1 MSDTTVPFALYDAFS
16 DTLFGGSQGGII
28 LDAGG
33 IDAPTRQQIASELGL
48 PATCFVSEVSGN
60 TVTARFHSTAR
71 EYPMCGHG
79 TICLITHLLN
89 AGLLQWQG
97 KDTLEVKLIL
107 PTKTAQVEIVK
118 QDDKALVMLD
128 IAAPKLRED
137 QRDIKTLAGLL
148 GLKQSDISDAHPVTT
163 ALGDFVHMIVP
174 VNRLAAIQ
182 SIQPDFTAIT
192 AYCRE
197 NGIETL
203 ACFSAQTAQTGYDF
217 HVRDF
222 CPAVGVPESAA
233 AGTTNAALATY
244 WYHHG
249 FLAKNGVGLDT
260 IKVEQGMELGRP
272 SAIHTTLHS
281 KSGEITRIQVGGVA
295 RKVIEGHFQV
305 PSVSDLQRVG

>member
-1 MSDTTVPFALYDAFS
+1 MSQSTVPFALYDAFS
-16 DTLFGGSQGGII
+16 DRLFGGSQGGVV
-28 LDAGG
+28 LNAGD
-33 IDAPTRQQIASELGL
+33 IDAQTRQRIASELGL
-48 PATCFVSEVSGN
+48 PATCFVSGVTGN

-79 TICLITHLLN
+79 TICLMTHLVHT
-89 AGLLQWQG
+89 GLLQWQG
-97 KDTLEVKLIL
+97 KDTLEIELIL
-107 PTKTAQVEIVK
+107 PTKTARVEVLK
-118 QDDKALVMLD
+118 QDNKALVMLD

-137 QRDIKTLAGLL
+137 QPSLKALAGLL
-148 GLKQSDISDAHPVTT
+148 GLKPADIAGAHPVAT

-174 VNRLAAIQ
+174 INSLTAIQ

-203 ACFSAQTAQTGYDF
+203 TCFSAETIQAGYDF

-249 FLAKNGVGLDT
+249 FLPKNGVGLNA

-272 SAIHTTLHS
+272 SSIHTTLHS
-281 KSGEITRIQVGGVA
+281 KAGDITRIQVGGVA
-295 RKVIEGHFQV
+295 KKVIEGHLHLPDETV
-305 PSVSDLQRVG
+305 

>member
-1 MSDTTVPFALYDAFS
+1 MSQSTVPFALYDAFS

-33 IDAPTRQQIASELGL
+33 INAPTRQQIASELGL

-79 TICLITHLLN
+79 TICLMTHLMH

-97 KDTLEVKLIL
+97 KDTLEVELTL
-107 PTKTAQVEIVK
+107 PTKTAQVEVIR
-118 QDDKALVMLD
+118 QNNEALVMLD

-137 QRDIKTLAGLL
+137 QPDLKTLAGLL
-148 GLKQSDISDAHPVTT
+148 GLKQSDISDTHPVTT

-174 VNRLAAIQ
+174 INSLTAIQ
-182 SIQPDFTAIT
+182 SIQPDFNAIT
-192 AYCRE
+192 AYCHE

-203 ACFSAQTAQTGYDF
+203 ACFSAEAAQAGYDF

-249 FLAKNGVGLDT
+249 WLATNGTGLDT

-281 KSGEITRIQVGGVA
+281 KGGEITRIQVGGVA
-295 RKVIEGHFQV
+295 RKVIEGHFQL
-305 PSVSDLQRVG
+305 PDAS

>member
-1 MSDTTVPFALYDAFS
+1 MEINRISDATVPFALYDAFS

-28 LDAGG
+28 LNAGD
-33 IDAPTRQQIASELGL
+33 IDAQTRQQIASELGL
-48 PATCFVSEVSGN
+48 PATCFVSEVNEG

-79 TICLITHLLN
+79 TICLMTHLLN
-89 AGLLQWQG
+89 VGLLQWQG
-97 KDTLEVKLIL
+97 KGTLEIKLIL
-107 PTKTAQVEIVK
+107 PTKTAQVEVLR
-118 QDDKALVMLD
+118 QNNKALVMLD
-128 IAAPKLRED
+128 IVAPKLRYD
-137 QRDIKTLAGLL
+137 QPDINVLAGLL
-148 GLKQSDISDAHPVTT
+148 GLKPADIAHTHPVAT

-174 VNRLAAIQ
+174 INSLTAIQ

-203 ACFSAQTAQTGYDF
+203 ACFSTETAQASYDF

-244 WYHHG
+244 WYRHDW
-249 FLAKNGVGLDT
+249 LAKNGVGLDT

-272 SAIHTTLHS
+272 SSIHTTLHS
-281 KSGEITRIQVGGVA
+281 KGGEITRIQVGGVA
-295 RKVIEGHFQV
+295 RKVIEGHFQL
-305 PSVSDLQRVG
+305 PDETA

>member
-16 DTLFGGSQGGII
+16 DRLFGGSQGGII
-28 LDAGG
+28 LNAGG
-33 IDAPTRQQIASELGL
+33 MDAQARQQIASELGL
-48 PATCFVSEVSGN
+48 PATCFVSAVGGG
-60 TVTARFHSTAR
+60 TVNARFHSTAR

-79 TICLITHLLN
+79 TICLMTHLLA
-89 AGLLQWQG
+89 AGQLQWQG

-118 QDDKALVMLD
+118 QDDRALVMLD
-128 IAAPKLRED
+128 ITAPKLRYD
-137 QRDIKTLAGLL
+137 QPDLKTLAGLL
-148 GLKQSDISDAHPVTT
+148 GLKQADITDAHPVAT
-163 ALGDFVHMIVP
+163 ALGDFVHMMVP
-174 VNRLAAIQ
+174 IKSLKAIQ

-203 ACFSAQTAQTGYDF
+203 ACFSVETAQAGYDF

-244 WYHHG
+244 WHRHG
-249 FLAKNGVGLDT
+249 FLAKSATDLNRV
-260 IKVEQGMELGRP
+260 KVEQGMELGRP
-272 SAIHTTLHS
+272 SSIHTSLHS
-281 KSGEITRIQVGGVA
+281 KGGEITRIQVGGVA
-295 RKVIEGHFQV
+295 TKVIEGHFQL
-305 PSVSDLQRVG
+305 PEAK